1 MPTPT
6 FLSPLALVGA
16 EPVGTTVF
24 PVSGPDSDPPWA
36 ALLAALNDT
45 VGVERVT
52 VEDNVTLEVER
63 HTVDGQQVDVVGERH
78 HRSVAVTHNT
88 IIADAQAVATV
99 FAAGRR
105 HRRTPGAT
113 RPARPADHHPGAV
126 GVGGD
131 DETRQAAEC
140 RSTAPRSTT
149 CTRDLVSLDVELDDQ
164 LAAMF
169 RITVTLLPRP
179 DGSWPYLDD
188 DRFSLWRRVV
198 VTAALDGDAVQ
209 LIAGYITHLRPEFGV
224 GLERCRLDIWGMD
237 ATVLMDRADRLKDWP
252 NKKDSDVAAE
262 IFDSYGLT
270 PRVTATEVIHDENVS
285 TIIQR
290 ETDIQLLRRLAL
302 RNGFECFV
310 DGDTGYFGAPQ
321 VDSPPQPV
329 LAVLFGG
336 ATNVNRF
343 SLEVNALTPS
353 DVTMCQ
359 HDHATGDVLNATATQ
374 GNQPSLGAEAAEQ
387 LSACRDGTRTGPHRP
402 HRDHGQRGDVRAVR
416 RAVRPGHMV
425 CDRAGRGGRQRI
437 RPHPHTTA
445 HGDHQRHRRGTQ
457 RCLLRHARDPSVHRS
472 TATPKRFGS
481 SETR

>member
-1 MPTPT
+1 MKHDR
-6 FLSPLALVGA
+6 LQVHID
-16 EPVGTTVF
+16 GT
-24 PVSGPDSDPPWA
+24 
-36 ALLAALNDT
+36 
-45 VGVERVT
+45 
-52 VEDNVTLEVER
+52 EV
-63 HTVDGQQVDVVGERH
+63 
-78 HRSVAVTHNT
+78 
-88 IIADAQAVATV
+88 
-99 FAAGRR
+99 
-105 HRRTPGAT
+105 
-113 RPARPADHHPGAV
+113 
-126 GVGGD
+126 D
-131 DETRQAAEC
+131 DLY
-140 RSTAPRSTT
+140 
-149 CTRDLVSLDVELDDQ
+149 RDLVSLDVELDDQ

-262 IFDSYGLT
+262 IFESYGLT
-270 PRVTATEVIHDENVS
+270 PRVTATEVIHDDNVS

-310 DGDTGYFGAPQ
+310 DGDTGYFRPPQ
-321 VDSPPQPV
+321 VDSTAQPV

-336 ATNVNRF
+336 ATTVNRF

-359 HDHATGDVLNATATQ
+359 KDHATGDVLNATATQ
-374 GNQPSLGAEAAEQ
+374 GNQPSLGAEPASSYLPAGMEPGLVRIGRTVTTGNAEM
-387 LSACRDGTRTGPHRP
+387 SALCGGLFDQGTWFVTGHGEVGANEYGHILTPRRTVTIKGIGEAHSGVYYVTHVTHRFTLDGYTQAFRVKRNALMPTGKEVFANAS
-402 HRDHGQRGDVRAVR
+402 DTLLDAV
-416 RAVRPGHMV
+416 
-425 CDRAGRGGRQRI
+425 AGG
-437 RPHPHTTA
+437 
-445 HGDHQRHRRGTQ
+445 
-457 RCLLRHARDPSVHRS
+457 V
-472 TATPKRFGS
+472 
-481 SETR
+481 

>member
-1 MPTPT
+1 MKHDR
-6 FLSPLALVGA
+6 LQVQID
-16 EPVGTTVF
+16 GT
-24 PVSGPDSDPPWA
+24 
-36 ALLAALNDT
+36 
-45 VGVERVT
+45 
-52 VEDNVTLEVER
+52 EV
-63 HTVDGQQVDVVGERH
+63 
-78 HRSVAVTHNT
+78 
-88 IIADAQAVATV
+88 
-99 FAAGRR
+99 
-105 HRRTPGAT
+105 
-113 RPARPADHHPGAV
+113 
-126 GVGGD
+126 D
-131 DETRQAAEC
+131 DLY
-140 RSTAPRSTT
+140 
-149 CTRDLVSLDVELDDQ
+149 RDLVNLDVELDDQ

-198 VTAALDGDAVQ
+198 ITAALDGDAVQ

-224 GLERCRLDIWGMD
+224 GLEQCRLDIWGMD

-310 DGDTGYFGAPQ
+310 DGDTGYFGAPH
-321 VDSPPQPV
+321 VDSSPQPV

-336 ATNVNRF
+336 ATTVNRF

-374 GNQPSLGAEAAEQ
+374 GNQPSLGAQPPSSYLPAGMEPGLVRIGRTVTTGNVEMSALCGGLFDQGTWFVTGQGEVAANEYGHILTARRTVTIKGIGEAHSGVYYVTHVTHRFTLDGYTQAFRVKRNALMPTGKETFV
-387 LSACRDGTRTGPHRP
+387 SASDTLL
-402 HRDHGQRGDVRAVR
+402 DAV
-416 RAVRPGHMV
+416 
-425 CDRAGRGGRQRI
+425 AGG
-437 RPHPHTTA
+437 
-445 HGDHQRHRRGTQ
+445 
-457 RCLLRHARDPSVHRS
+457 V
-472 TATPKRFGS
+472 
-481 SETR
+481 